1 MPRLSSESS
10 HHVPLAARVCDEAL
24 QTLGT
29 DVSPG
34 SCFNHFQSGFLIS
47 PRVKDLLWLGPAAG
61 AAALAHL
68 EGLHEGPEENADGVT
83 LPEEFDE
90 SGGTEE
96 TEKAQVDEVILRRRG
111 RKVTIHP
118 PCGA

>member
-1 MPRLSSESS
+1 M
-10 HHVPLAARVCDEAL
+10 PLAARVCDEAL

-34 SCFNHFQSGFLIS
+34 RALTTFSLVSSFRPELGICSGLDQQQEQ
-47 PRVKDLLWLGPAAG
+47 P
-61 AAALAHL
+61 LAHL

-118 PCGA
+118 PCGP